1 MNGKPSWLPP
11 DRKTKYRPH
20 DSPTVHGHMLRQ
32 ICQDYGAL
40 PDVETM
46 SIARIV
52 FFYEGLHRTLI
63 ERTKRKRK

>member
-1 MNGKPSWLPP
+1 
-11 DRKTKYRPH
+11 
-20 DSPTVHGHMLRQ
+20 MLRQ
-32 ICQDYGAL
+32 ICLDYGVL

-46 SIARIV
+46 SIERIV